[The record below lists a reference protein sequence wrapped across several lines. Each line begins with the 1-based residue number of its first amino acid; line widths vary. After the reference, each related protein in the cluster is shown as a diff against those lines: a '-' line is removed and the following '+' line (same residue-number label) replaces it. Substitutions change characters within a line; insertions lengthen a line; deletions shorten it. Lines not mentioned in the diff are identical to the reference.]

1 MVELG
6 VLDKI
11 FLALSRESGFKKVI
25 KCFLNNL

>member
-1 MVELG
+1 MLELG

-25 KCFLNNL
+25 TQNIF

>member
-1 MVELG
+1 MVEFG

-25 KCFLNNL
+25 TQNIF